1 MLQYTSKQCSLFFI
15 YSDLLRFTFNFCSS
29 LIRSSAYPLIRS
41 SAHIHDQR
49 TIQVVK
55 THRFRRIRTHF
66 QCKNVNTDEVVAV
79 KLEPTAQTDTLT
91 HEAAVLQH
99 LSNIPGIP
107 TLRYYGIPDHNRY
120 MVIDL
125 YDKTLQTVSYE
136 YKKAVPVALV
146 RAYALQMM
154 QILSAVHE
162 KGFVHRDIKPENFMI
177 KRRDGDNRDGDDASP
192 FTWSILALREHT
204 LTAKPKCIVQTGF
217 APLISTEKSAS
228 PALRVTLAPMF
239 MKGMNPVEETISFQ
253 PCMSFHTCSKDRCHG
268 KPPAPMILKLLS
280 KWKKNTIRRIV
291 PRFACI
297 ICRYFQVLVCTSL
310 WPKTRLCIHRV
321 QSVTLILI
329 IK

>member
-1 MLQYTSKQCSLFFI
+1 MI
-15 YSDLLRFTFNFCSS
+15 
-29 LIRSSAYPLIRS
+29 
-41 SAHIHDQR
+41 
-49 TIQVVK
+49 
-55 THRFRRIRTHF
+55 RRIGSGAF
-66 QCKNVNTDEVVAV
+66 GLIFSAKNVNTDEIVAI

-177 KRRDGDNRDGDDASP
+177 KCAGNDTLYLIDFGLARTYIDSETKAHRANRIRTANADGKISVTGTSRYISPNVHEGNEPSRRDD
-192 FTWSILALREHT
+192 
-204 LTAKPKCIVQTGF
+204 
-217 APLISTEKSAS
+217 LISAMYVISYLLKGSLPWKTSGSNESE
-228 PALRVTLAPMF
+228 ALSE
-239 MKGMNPVEETISFQ
+239 MKKKILPEELFLGLPNSYVDIFKYLSSLHYDQNPDYAF
-253 PCMSFHTCSKDRCHG
+253 
-268 KPPAPMILKLLS
+268 ILSNL
-280 KWKKNTIRRIV
+280 
-291 PRFACI
+291 
-297 ICRYFQVLVCTSL
+297 
-310 WPKTRLCIHRV
+310 
-321 QSVTLILI
+321 
-329 IK
+329 

>member
-1 MLQYTSKQCSLFFI
+1 MINGRYK
-15 YSDLLRFTFNFCSS
+15 LLKRIGSGAFG
-29 LIRSSAYPLIRS
+29 LIFSA
-41 SAHIHDQR
+41 
-49 TIQVVK
+49 
-55 THRFRRIRTHF
+55 
-66 QCKNVNTDEVVAV
+66 KNVNTDEVVAV

-146 RAYALQMM
+146 RAYALQMT

-192 FTWSILALREHT
+192 LYLIDFGLARTYIDSETKMHR
-204 LTAKPKCIVQTGF
+204 ANRIRAADIDGKISVTGTSRYIS
-217 APLISTEKSAS
+217 PNVHEGNEPSRRDDLISAMYVISYLLKGSLPWKTSGSNDSQALVEMKKKIRSEELFLGLPASYVDIFKYLSAL
-228 PALRVTLAPMF
+228 PYD
-239 MKGMNPVEETISFQ
+239 Q
-253 PCMSFHTCSKDRCHG
+253 
-268 KPPAPMILKLLS
+268 KPDYAF
-280 KWKKNTIRRIV
+280 IV
-291 PRFACI
+291 SN
-297 ICRYFQVLVCTSL
+297 L
-310 WPKTRLCIHRV
+310 
-321 QSVTLILI
+321 
-329 IK
+329 